1 MKRDSVNLNKSVK
14 SANAILSKDKWL
26 ITNERSLLAITPY
39 PGSLAR
45 VPEENNFDRFSE
57 EAILKQL
64 IIKQQHLTL
73 VELKNK
79 KKEAEKQ
86 RKYLQNLIHRNRE
99 LKSRAFTV
107 REFDHLI
114 KRNQAIKEKIDDI
127 KNKV

>member
-86 RKYLQNLIHRNRE
+86 RKYLQLTLILRHG
-99 LKSRAFTV
+99 
-107 REFDHLI
+107 
-114 KRNQAIKEKIDDI
+114 
-127 KNKV
+127 